1 MTVVAEPVRV
11 LILGAGGRDFHNF
24 NVYFRHRSDYRVVAF
39 TATQIPNLA
48 GRRYPPELAGPGY
61 PEGIPIVPEE
71 EMEAWIRR
79 EGVREVVFSYSDVS
93 HEHVMHVAS
102 RALAAGSSVR
112 FLGPEDTMLR
122 VRVPVVAVGAVRT
135 GSGKSQTAR
144 KLARLLREWGKRVVV
159 VRHPMAYGDLVAQA
173 VQRFASWEDLDR
185 TPLTVEEREEYEPHV
200 AMGVP
205 VYAGV
210 DYGEV
215 FRRAEAEAEVL
226 VWDGGNNDFPFV
238 WPDRYVVVA
247 DPHRP
252 GHELRYHP
260 GEVNLRMAH
269 VVVVNKVDTAPREAV
284 EEVVR
289 NVRAANPGAVV
300 VEAASPIQVDRPE
313 VVVGR
318 RVVVVEDGPTV
329 THGGMPYGAGLLA
342 ARRLGAV
349 VVDPRPY
356 AVGSLQQV
364 FRDYPHLTQ
373 VLPAMGYG
381 GEQLR
386 ELEETLLRAEADA
399 VVVGTPVDLRRLLR
413 LDKPAARVRY
423 ELEEVGSPTLA
434 DLLRSWLHEWE
445 SRARA

>member
-1 MTVVAEPVRV
+1 MPEPTRV

-24 NVYFRHRSDYRVVAF
+24 NVYFRHRTDCRVVAF
-39 TATQIPNLA
+39 TATQIPYLA
-48 GRRYPPELAGPGY
+48 GRRYPRELAGPNY
-61 PEGIPIVPEE
+61 PQGIPIVPEE
-71 EMEAWIRR
+71 EMEEWIRR

-102 RALAAGSSVR
+102 RALAAGASVR
-112 FLGPEDTMLR
+112 LLGPADTMLR
-122 VRVPVVAVGAVRT
+122 VGVPVVAVGAVRT

-159 VRHPMAYGDLVAQA
+159 IRHPMAYGDLAAQA

-200 AMGVP
+200 ALGVV

-210 DYGEV
+210 DYEQV
-215 FRRAEAEAEVL
+215 VRRAEAEAEVA

-238 WPDRYVVVA
+238 RPDRFVVVA

-260 GEVNLRMAH
+260 GETNVRMAH

-284 EEVVR
+284 EEVKRHVR
-289 NVRAANPGAVV
+289 ELNPQAVL
-300 VEAASPIQVDRPE
+300 VEAASPIRVDRPDL
-313 VVVGR
+313 VVGR

-329 THGGMPYGAGLLA
+329 THGEMPYGAGLLA

-381 GEQLR
+381 GVQLR
-386 ELEETLLRAEADA
+386 ELEQTLLRAEADA
-399 VVVGTPVDLRRLLR
+399 VVVGTPVDLRRLLH
-413 LDKPAARVRY
+413 LDKPAAKVSY
-423 ELEEVGSPTLA
+423 ELEEVSSPTLA
-434 DLLRSWLHEWE
+434 ELLRTWLAEWE
-445 SRARA
+445 ARPPR